1 MEWALRAIGMY
12 VALMVLLRVVGKRSM
27 AQVTT
32 FDFVLLLVISEA
44 TQQALLGQDFSI
56 TTATI
61 VITTLLVLERGLDWL
76 SWRSPRVRRWTE
88 SVPVLLVADGT
99 PDARALA
106 ENHLDID
113 DVVTA
118 GREQHGL
125 AGLDEIR
132 WAVLETSG
140 GISVIPWRTVSV
152 ERSQRA
158 AGDPASR

>member
-12 VALMVLLRVVGKRSM
+12 LALMVLLRVVGKRSM

-44 TQQALLGQDFSI
+44 TQQALLGEDFSV

-61 VITTLLVLERGLDWL
+61 VIVTLLVLERSLDWL
-76 SWRSPRVRRWTE
+76 SWRSSRVRRWTE
-88 SVPVLLVADGT
+88 SMPVLLVADGR
-99 PDARALA
+99 PDQRALD
-106 ENHLDID
+106 EHHLDVD
-113 DVVTA
+113 DIVTA

-140 GISVIPWRTVSV
+140 GISVIPWRTVAV
-152 ERSQRA
+152 ERPLGMSGGT
-158 AGDPASR
+158 AGP